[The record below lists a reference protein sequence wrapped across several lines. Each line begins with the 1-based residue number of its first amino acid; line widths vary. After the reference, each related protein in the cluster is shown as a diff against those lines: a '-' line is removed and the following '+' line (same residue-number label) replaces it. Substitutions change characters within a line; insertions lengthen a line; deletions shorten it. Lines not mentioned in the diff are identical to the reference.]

1 MVSKEAF
8 PRLFE
13 QSVEKTEV
21 FSMYEQTNLVL
32 CEDVVVA
39 ESALLKKE
47 CKDRYGGVP
56 GLDDSELA
64 NPDELERQVYRHELA
79 PILALPIQGNRC
91 SLRPAIDEDGR
102 LDWGAFGT
110 VDFERMY
117 PFNKVIYKA
126 DKLREQLK
134 NVLIMFSIVNE
145 RLPGKAKYMVLK
157 YLKMGIIGL
166 EHIVNNDMRALARL
180 YLRIRKMRKEIAEL
194 REASER
200 RRQRRAEG
208 FWLSL

>member
-8 PRLFE
+8 PRLFG

-32 CEDVVVA
+32 CDDVVVA
-39 ESALLKKE
+39 ESALLKRE
-47 CKDRYGGVP
+47 RKDRYGSVP

-64 NPDELERQVYRHELA
+64 NPDELERQVYRQELA

-91 SLRPAIDEDGR
+91 SLRPAIDEDGS
-102 LDWGAFGT
+102 LCWGAFGT

-117 PFNKVIYKA
+117 PFNKAIYKA

-145 RLPGKAKYMVLK
+145 RLKTRAKYTVLK
-157 YLKMGIIGL
+157 YLKMSIIEL
-166 EHIVNNDMRALARL
+166 EHIVDNNMRALGRL
-180 YLRIRKMRKEIAEL
+180 YLRIRRMRKEIAEL
-194 REASER
+194 REAGWR
-200 RRQRRAEG
+200 RHQRCAEAI
-208 FWLSL
+208 